1 MIKNR
6 VFMMGLGIG
15 LVLGAVLLQLSL
27 MGERSL
33 SSTEPQ
39 EKQWTKEE
47 IEQGAKS
54 LNLTI
59 IEEADPLMTEEQW
72 KEKMKQDS
80 GKLNE
85 TSVVPPSKVTDTQ
98 KPDSPK
104 TPETPET
111 PDHNKNDTNTNTS
124 TVKEPSSPKEA
135 TIRYVITKGSNLSHV
150 AEGLERAGVITDK
163 VAFVKAASAKK
174 INSQIQTGTYM
185 FTAGESFQSIIK
197 KISEKPSGNR

>member
-15 LVLGAVLLQLSL
+15 LVLGAVLLQLSI
-27 MGERSL
+27 MGERSM
-33 SSTEPQ
+33 SSTELQ

-59 IEEADPLMTEEQW
+59 VDEADPLMTEEQW

-80 GKLNE
+80 GKLNG
-85 TSVVPPSKVTDTQ
+85 TSVVPPSKVTDAQ
-98 KPDSPK
+98 NPDSPK
-104 TPETPET
+104 TPEK
-111 PDHNKNDTNTNTS
+111 PDHNKKNTNTP

-150 AEGLERAGVITDK
+150 AEGLKRAGVITDK
-163 VAFVKAASAKK
+163 VSFIKAASAKK
-174 INSQIQTGTYM
+174 INSQIQTGTYT

-197 KISEKPSGNR
+197 KISEKPSGDR

>member
-15 LVLGAVLLQLSL
+15 LVLGAVLLQLSI
-27 MGERSL
+27 MGERSM
-33 SSTEPQ
+33 SSTELQ

-59 IEEADPLMTEEQW
+59 VDEADPLMTEDQW
-72 KEKMKQDS
+72 KEKMEQDS
-80 GKLNE
+80 GKLNG
-85 TSVVPPSKVTDTQ
+85 TSVVPPSKVTDAQ
-98 KPDSPK
+98 NPDSPK
-104 TPETPET
+104 TPVK
-111 PDHNKNDTNTNTS
+111 PDHNKNNTNTP
-124 TVKEPSSPKEA
+124 TVKEPSAPKEA

-150 AEGLERAGVITDK
+150 AEGLKRAGVITDK
-163 VAFVKAASAKK
+163 VSFIKAASAKK
-174 INSQIQTGTYM
+174 INSQIQTGTYT